1 MAGVQTTLALN
12 DKLTGPLMKM
22 IRAMD
27 ATIRVMEK
35 MDASATQLD
44 TKGLAKARKAITNA
58 SADLERLVLASKQSA
73 DALTPLQSKF
83 SSLPPLF
90 IKQLAPS
97 EDSLVLLLVRRQLI
111 WHWRRSNKE
120 RKHL

>member
-58 SADLERLVLASKQSA
+58 
-73 DALTPLQSKF
+73 
-83 SSLPPLF
+83 
-90 IKQLAPS
+90 IG
-97 EDSLVLLLVRRQLI
+97 
-111 WHWRRSNKE
+111 
-120 RKHL
+120 